1 MPRLV
6 LLLLSVTVLLT
17 AGFCRADTIEF
28 TDGTVL
34 RDCFVRDEGVRI
46 LVWEKMADVGGP
58 AKEYPRSK
66 VRQYKI
72 ERDDTWDEHP
82 SLPDLSVTFIEM
94 NPKLAGLHGRV
105 DYDKYGRPILRG
117 AKAMVDLGAQA
128 VMKPEAVVRRLKLR
142 YNPGEVITLTA
153 HVRNVGFAQAW
164 PFDYVWMIDDRV
176 VGRGRYGRSL
186 GELEEATFTI
196 RWRWQAGF
204 HYAAFRV
211 LTTQRE
217 IATINNEA
225 RDPLWGWG
233 LVYIVSNGRVK
244 AWHQNR
250 TAYGT
255 FCFEDYYRWH
265 IDIMNR
271 LFAASVFP
279 SSPNG
284 IRARVRLDRIV
295 YTDDVDKA
303 AAARFAPDGIA
314 YDQGAWIWT
323 DSPEEKAGKWQAPT
337 KEWRNQTEW
346 SLPHELGHQLGL
358 TDWYNLDYQGDEHH
372 VMPDNGDKIAHFM
385 THPMQMMH
393 WHGPQVYGEGDAGY
407 LNMTWDKPRG
417 HFGDHYFAI
426 PSENYVRIVDVN
438 GRGVPNAKVE
448 VFQRGVV
455 VDKKGRPGQDH
466 GVTYYPVVEDGNF
479 DHPVSRDPV
488 IVGFTDR
495 DGLLR
500 LPNRPVR
507 EVRTLNGFHRRPNPF
522 GNINVVG
529 QRGLMLVRVTKGG
542 RPSHF
547 WLEIYQF
554 VVAWFRGQKDRFT
567 ITLRTP
573 YGSADSPLPPRD
585 VRAADLGDGRVK
597 VTWSAPPAAREQQYL
612 DRAIGYRVYRR
623 ISSDGLNDRPW
634 FPVAT
639 LGPDARECVVDLKAT
654 RPEDVYWFSQ
664 AERFA
669 VSAVGE
675 CSVESELVEAL
686 LPRPEQK

>member
-1 MPRLV
+1 MLRAVIP
-6 LLLLSVTVLLT
+6 LSVLASVLSFGL
-17 AGFCRADTIEF
+17 CSADILELA
-28 TDGTVL
+28 DGTVL
-34 RDCFVRDEGVRI
+34 RNCFVRDEGVRI
-46 LVWEKMADVGGP
+46 LVWERMEDVGGP
-58 AKEYPRSK
+58 ARVYPRSK
-66 VRQYKI
+66 LRQYKI
-72 ERDDTWDEHP
+72 ERDDAWDEHP
-82 SLPDLSVTFIEM
+82 NLPDLSVTFIEM

-105 DYDKYGRPILRG
+105 DYDRYGRPILRG

-128 VMKPEAVVRRLKLR
+128 VMKPEAVVKRLKLR
-142 YNPGEVITLTA
+142 YAPSELITLTA
-153 HVRNVGFAQAW
+153 HVRNVGFAPAE
-164 PFDYVWMIDDRV
+164 PFEYVWLVDDKV
-176 VGRGRYGRSL
+176 VGRGTHRSRL
-186 GELEEATFTI
+186 GELEEAVFSTRR
-196 RWRWQAGF
+196 RWKDGF
-204 HYAAFRV
+204 HQVTFRV
-211 LTTQRE
+211 VTAQKE

-233 LVYIVSNGRVK
+233 LVYIVSNGRVR

-265 IDIMNR
+265 IDIMNT
-271 LFAASVFP
+271 LSAASVFP

-284 IRARVRLDRIV
+284 IKARVRLDRIV

-303 AAARFAPDGIA
+303 AAARFSSDGIA

-358 TDWYNLDYQGDEHH
+358 TDWYNLDYQGHEYH
-372 VMPDNGDKIAHFM
+372 VMPDNGGKIAHFM
-385 THPMQMMH
+385 THPVQMMH
-393 WHGPQVYGEGDAGY
+393 WHGPHVFGEGDAGY

-426 PSENYVRIVDVN
+426 PNENYLHIVDVN

-455 VDKKGRPGQDH
+455 VDKAAKPSRDH
-466 GVTYYPVVEDGNF
+466 GVLYYPVIEDGNF
-479 DHPVSRDPV
+479 DHPVSKDPV
-488 IVGFTDR
+488 IVGYTDAE
-495 DGLLR
+495 GMLR
-500 LPNRPVR
+500 LPNRPVK

-554 VVAWFRGQKDRFT
+554 VVAWFRGQRDRFT

-585 VRAADLGDGRVK
+585 VRVLDLGNGRVK
-597 VTWSAPPAAREQQYL
+597 VSWNPAPVRREQQYL
-612 DRAIGYRVYRR
+612 DMAAAYRVYRR
-623 ISSDGLNDRPW
+623 ISNDGLNDRPW

-639 LGPDARECVVDLKAT
+639 LAPDARECIVDLNAT
-654 RPEDVYWFSQ
+654 RPNEIYWFSQ
-664 AERFA
+664 TERFA

-675 CSVESELVEAL
+675 CGVESELVEVL
-686 LPRPEQK
+686 FPQQERR